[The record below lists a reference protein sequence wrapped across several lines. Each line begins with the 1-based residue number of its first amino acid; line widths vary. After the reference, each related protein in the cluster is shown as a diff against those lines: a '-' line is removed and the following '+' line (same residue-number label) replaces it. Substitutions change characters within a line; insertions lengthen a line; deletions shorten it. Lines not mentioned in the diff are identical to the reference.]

1 MVETIMV
8 SVLEKNTYGE
18 VGLPNNVLIL
28 IEKESDMVFCDT
40 VMSNF
45 LFNLD

>member
-1 MVETIMV
+1 MVKTIMV
-8 SVLEKNTYGE
+8 PVLEKNTYGQ

-28 IEKESDMVFCDT
+28 IEKESFVVLLYLIT
-40 VMSNF
+40 

>member
-1 MVETIMV
+1 MVKTIMV
-8 SVLEKNTYGE
+8 PVLEKNTYGE

-28 IEKESDMVFCDT
+28 IEKESDIFV
-40 VMSNF
+40 VLLYLIN